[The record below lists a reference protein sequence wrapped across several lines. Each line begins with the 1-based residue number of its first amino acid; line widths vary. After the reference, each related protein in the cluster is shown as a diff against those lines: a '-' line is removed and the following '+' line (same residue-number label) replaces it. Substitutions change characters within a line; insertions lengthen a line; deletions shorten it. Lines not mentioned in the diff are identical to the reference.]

1 MPMPSTSYRP
11 RGTLE
16 RSLDA
21 RAAVLQQAD
30 KLVDRLNNI
39 RRGQV
44 CLVHVFKTAFIG
56 YPVTSL
62 ANLRHQEICI
72 SLIRGARKPNL
83 QGVITHASHLC
94 SQRSFGLPLRMNGMH
109 ITQFDHARLD
119 LLLLVI

>member
-1 MPMPSTSYRP
+1 MPSTSYRP

-44 CLVHVFKTAFIG
+44 CLVHVYKMAFIG

-62 ANLRHQEICI
+62 PNHLATKKYVSYRQEEPANLI
-72 SLIRGARKPNL
+72 SRVL
-83 QGVITHASHLC
+83 
-94 SQRSFGLPLRMNGMH
+94 LRMRRIYVANV
-109 ITQFDHARLD
+109 RLD
-119 LLLLVI
+119 FR

>member
-1 MPMPSTSYRP
+1 MNYKEKFNNISLSELQCLNSYLGSSLPVSSTMPSTSYRS

-44 CLVHVFKTAFIG
+44 CLVHVCKTAFIG

-62 ANLRHQEICI
+62 
-72 SLIRGARKPNL
+72 PN
-83 QGVITHASHLC
+83 HLATKKYV
-94 SQRSFGLPLRMNGMH
+94 SY
-109 ITQFDHARLD
+109 
-119 LLLLVI
+119 

>member
-1 MPMPSTSYRP
+1 MPSTSYRP

-44 CLVHVFKTAFIG
+44 SSVHVYKTGFNG
-56 YPVTSL
+56 YP
-62 ANLRHQEICI
+62 
-72 SLIRGARKPNL
+72 
-83 QGVITHASHLC
+83 ITLLPSHLATKKYV
-94 SQRSFGLPLRMNGMH
+94 SY
-109 ITQFDHARLD
+109 
-119 LLLLVI
+119 

>member
-1 MPMPSTSYRP
+1 MPSTSYRP

-44 CLVHVFKTAFIG
+44 CLVHVYKTAFIG

-62 ANLRHQEICI
+62 PNHLATKKYVSYRQEEPANLI
-72 SLIRGARKPNL
+72 SRVL
-83 QGVITHASHLC
+83 
-94 SQRSFGLPLRMNGMH
+94 LRMRR
-109 ITQFDHARLD
+109 IYVASVRLD
-119 LLLLVI
+119 FR

>member
-1 MPMPSTSYRP
+1 MEKFNNISLSELECLNPYLGSSLPVSSTIPSTSYRS

-44 CLVHVFKTAFIG
+44 CLVHVCKTAFIG

-62 ANLRHQEICI
+62 
-72 SLIRGARKPNL
+72 PN
-83 QGVITHASHLC
+83 HLATKKYV
-94 SQRSFGLPLRMNGMH
+94 SY
-109 ITQFDHARLD
+109 
-119 LLLLVI
+119 